1 MEYVGLFLLFVL
13 VGMVVVAV
21 SYATAG
27 FAEILLVQE
36 LKEEEEKQNEN
47 NDRVDNRV
55 DDKKDFQSKGESNGN
70 EK

>member
-1 MEYVGLFLLFVL
+1 MEYVWLFLIFVL
-13 VGMVVVAV
+13 VGILLVAV
-21 SYATAG
+21 AYVIAG

-47 NDRVDNRV
+47 NDRIDNRV
-55 DDKKDFQSKGESNGN
+55 DGKKDFQNKGKSNGN

>member
-1 MEYVGLFLLFVL
+1 M
-13 VGMVVVAV
+13 VAV
-21 SYATAG
+21 AYATAG

-55 DDKKDFQSKGESNGN
+55 DDKKDFQYKSKSNGN